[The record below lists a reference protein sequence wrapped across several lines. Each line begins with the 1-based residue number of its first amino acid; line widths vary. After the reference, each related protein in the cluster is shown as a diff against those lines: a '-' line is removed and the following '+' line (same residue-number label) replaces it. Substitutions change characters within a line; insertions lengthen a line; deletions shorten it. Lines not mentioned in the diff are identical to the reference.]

1 MAGRFQLAP
10 VSMLRHAATTS
21 TLAVALYFT
30 FPGQIDFQ
38 DTSSLVQHLRN
49 AESRWLSVIEAAPQQ
64 SVYGQV
70 YGSAGTPRDGSTYAV
85 TSAAK
90 NGKPTIVNGLQSMV
104 IGTKSR
110 VIPDEIAI
118 NRKNK
123 GKRLITLAGDW
134 REINEAAGSVYSM
147 ANIMAEGT
155 EKHLPRVAF
164 VKPAPLKG
172 QAATVLA
179 SKGSN
184 KKLEVDGKSIDLD
197 QVLMARSAAAASF
210 SLVSAY
216 APDALHENANDPFNA
231 LFSKYE
237 QEPPP
242 VEDPNNPHWW
252 AKIALPASV
261 NSKKEQRCLAEAVYF
276 EARGETV
283 SGQTAVAQ
291 VVLNR
296 VRNPAY
302 PKTICKVVYQNRRLR
317 NRCQFSF
324 ACDGKKERITSQRAW
339 RVAKKVA
346 TDVTKGDSYLETVGA
361 STHYHATYVRPRWAR
376 SMNKQGK
383 VGLHIFYKTKRGG
396 WS

>member
-1 MAGRFQLAP
+1 
-10 VSMLRHAATTS
+10 MLRHLATT
-21 TLAVALYFT
+21 TTMATALYFT
-30 FPGQIDFQ
+30 FPGQVDFQ
-38 DTSSLVQHLRN
+38 DTGSLVQHLRG
-49 AESRWLSVIEAAPQQ
+49 AESRWTSVIEAAPHQ
-64 SVYGQV
+64 SVHGQI
-70 YGSAGTPRDGSTYAV
+70 YGSAGVPRDGASYAV
-85 TSAAK
+85 TSASK
-90 NGKPTIVNGLQSMV
+90 NAEPTIVNGLQSLV
-104 IGTKSR
+104 VGTKSR
-110 VIPDEIAI
+110 TIPDSMPI
-118 NRKNK
+118 NRKTK

-134 REINEAAGSVYSM
+134 RAVNDAAGSVYSM
-147 ANIMAEGT
+147 ANIMADGT

-179 SKGSN
+179 SKDP
-184 KKLEVDGKSIDLD
+184 KKTLEVDGKKVDLD
-197 QVLMARSAAAASF
+197 RVLMARSAAAASF

-237 QEPPP
+237 QDPPP

-252 AKIALPASV
+252 AKVALPRSV
-261 NSKKEQRCLAEAVYF
+261 HSKKEQRCLAEAVYF
-276 EARGETV
+276 EARGESV
-283 SGQTAVAQ
+283 NGQIAVAQ

-339 RVAKKVA
+339 RLAQKVSKD
-346 TDVTKGDSYLETVGA
+346 TTKGESYLEMVGA

-383 VGLHIFYKTKRGG
+383 VGLHIFYKTKKGG